1 MYVVSSNH
9 EFYDSCNLAKME
21 DGLVMQI
28 RSNVELHYNS
38 VISLNKNT
46 DFILKTLWAW
56 IFKTS
61 ALRQSKG

>member
-1 MYVVSSNH
+1 
-9 EFYDSCNLAKME
+9 ME